1 MLLITRSKYL
11 QVSVQKNIKTAFFC
25 KVIIELLRDSDKLC
39 STSAGTIVKK
49 QPHWTLVSWGS
60 NEGQNYKK
68 NTLKSPEIKGFIF
81 ST

>member
-49 QPHWTLVSWGS
+49 LPHWALVSWGS
-60 NEGQNYKK
+60 NEGQNSRKIPSK
-68 NTLKSPEIKGFIF
+68 ALK
-81 ST
+81 